1 MAPHLSELLLKLT
14 ELANTQADGHYT
26 IAKFTT
32 NYRVLLGT
40 PMEWNDWAAV
50 PPGQTLEEAIGQCL
64 LQYTMQHES
73 VPEAKFHQAWLA
85 EASSIPLV
93 AQHTVTLDGVTMR
106 FDFAVPSR
114 QVAIEIDG
122 YEWHSSKE
130 KFQHDRQRDRIAM
143 KYNWLVVRLA
153 AVDVLKHP
161 VKSVQEVYAIIT
173 GRPLIVL
180 ADDCDESIDTNDDY
194 DLGTIKDVL
203 KQTNCGFMLTAL
215 DEAEHLHYNP
225 VTHCLT
231 VRFSEEN
238 GFSDR
243 IRGSRILFEQLG
255 WALFGAPI
263 RVNVQIS
270 PKERVI

>member
-40 PMEWNDWAAV
+40 PMEWNDWEAV
-50 PPGQTLEEAIGQCL
+50 PPGKTLEEAIGQCL
-64 LQYTMQHES
+64 LQYTIQHES

-161 VKSVQEVYAIIT
+161 VKSVQEVYTIIT
-173 GRPLIVL
+173 GRPFIIL
-180 ADDCDESIDTNDDY
+180 NDNNDIQK
-194 DLGTIKDVL
+194 IKDEL
-203 KQTNCGFMLTAL
+203 ARLQRGFILTAIE
-215 DEAEHLHYNP
+215 EAEHLHYNP
-225 VTHCLT
+225 LTQCLT

-238 GFSDR
+238 GFSAK
-243 IRGSRILFEQLG
+243 IRGAETLFASVG
-255 WALFGAPI
+255 CAVFGVPI
-263 RVNVQIS
+263 NLNVQIS